1 MSTVAVLVS
10 PGLALPGTISI
21 TSSELYFEVNEDSPE
36 FSTIDPII
44 LR

>member
-1 MSTVAVLVS
+1 MSTIAELVS
-10 PGLALPGTISI
+10 PGLSLPGTISI

-36 FSTIDPII
+36 FAKLDPVV